1 MNNGLNNDIE
11 IDCSLEGNMEVS
23 AGGVENIGVVDVDMD
38 IMDATIECSDIVLHP
53 WRFKTAPFIIFLK

>member
-1 MNNGLNNDIE
+1 LNNGLNNDIE

-53 WRFKTAPFIIFLK
+53 